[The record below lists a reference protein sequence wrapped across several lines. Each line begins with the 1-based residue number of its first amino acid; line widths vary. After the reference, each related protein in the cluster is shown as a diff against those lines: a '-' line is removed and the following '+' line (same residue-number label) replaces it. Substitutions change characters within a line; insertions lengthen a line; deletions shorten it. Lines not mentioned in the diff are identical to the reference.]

1 MTDPAHRGELD
12 LGEVLLQTSRLEPE
26 QLAQARIRQQ
36 ANHARLGDVLVEDG
50 LLSNEEVLAGIG
62 KQLGLEFR
70 PAIDPTEID
79 EDLTQRVPISF
90 AKQHGVLPLSCEA
103 DKSLLRVATADPHN
117 TEPLDDLRILF
128 GTEDVEAV
136 LSSQQSVISAIN
148 EVYDRSAAE
157 TGQLAE
163 EATDDLDAL
172 ADEASHEPQDLLEAT
187 DDAPIIRLV
196 NSLLQHAV
204 KERASDIH
212 IEPFEKQIRVR
223 FRIDDVL
230 YEPMKPLPRSLQ
242 ASIASRIKIMAKL
255 DIAEKR
261 LPQDGRIRLKIA
273 GRDYDVRLS
282 TVPVAFGERLV
293 LRLLPDSQALLD
305 LEKIGFNK
313 EQSRVLERI
322 IRRPNGIF
330 LVTGPTGSGKT
341 TTLHACLSEINDIDK
356 NIITIEEPVEITQ
369 KGIGQ
374 IEVNPKINLT
384 FAAGLRAVLRQ
395 DPNVVLVGEIRDKE
409 TADIAIQ
416 ASLTGHLVLS
426 TLHTNDAASAITR
439 LVDMGVEPFLVG
451 SSLVG
456 VLAQRLVRLLC
467 LECREPY
474 TPSPQELTDAGIEPQ
489 EGPVTLYRA
498 SGCSSCAHTGYQG
511 RIGIFELMLVE
522 DSIRAMVSK
531 NVDSKTIKKQ
541 AVAQGMGTLRLD
553 GTRKVLRGVT
563 SVAELLRATEEE
575 GTIDQI

>member
-1 MTDPAHRGELD
+1 MSDSVHRGALD
-12 LGEVLLQTSRLEPE
+12 LGEVLLETSRLEPE
-26 QLAQARIRQQ
+26 QLAE
-36 ANHARLGDVLVEDG
+36 ARLRQESGQGRLGEVLIEAG
-50 LLSNEEVLAGIG
+50 MLSTEEVLTGIAS
-62 KQLGLEFR
+62 QLGLEFR
-70 PAIDPTEID
+70 KAIAVGDVD
-79 EDLTQRVPISF
+79 EELLQRVPISF
-90 AKQHGVLPLSCEA
+90 AKQHGVLPLNHDAERGI
-103 DKSLLRVATADPHN
+103 LRVVTSDPFQI
-117 TEPLDDLRILF
+117 EPIDDLRILF
-128 GTEDVEAV
+128 SAEDVEV
-136 LSSQQSVISAIN
+136 LLSGERSILSAIN
-148 EVYDRSAAE
+148 EVYDRGAAE

-230 YEPMKPLPRSLQ
+230 YEPMKPLPRTLQ
-242 ASIASRIKIMAKL
+242 ASIASRIKIMGNL

-305 LEKIGFNK
+305 LEKIGFNA
-313 EQSRVLERI
+313 EQSRVLERV

-374 IEVNPKINLT
+374 IEVNPKINLS
-384 FAAGLRAVLRQ
+384 FATGLRAVLRQ

-416 ASLTGHLVLS
+416 A
-426 TLHTNDAASAITR
+426 TNDAFEDTA
-439 LVDMGVEPFLVG
+439 LLGVEPDLFKIQQGLAIGQEAKHQALAKGDGHRRESDVVIPTRD
-451 SSLVG
+451 LQPDAA
-456 VLAQRLVRLLC
+456 VLGQALFSDIEVAHDLDARG
-467 LECREPY
+467 
-474 TPSPQELTDAGIEPQ
+474 DAGLKRARKRLHGLIEHVVDPEAYADLLLERFDVDIAGSLLHGMLEQ
-489 EGPVTLYRA
+489 RVHQA
-498 SGCSSCAHTGYQG
+498 NDG
-511 RIGIFELMLVE
+511 RIV
-522 DSIRAMVSK
+522 
-531 NVDSKTIKKQ
+531 
-541 AVAQGMGTLRLD
+541 
-553 GTRKVLRGVT
+553 RGF
-563 SVAELLRATEEE
+563 
-575 GTIDQI
+575 Q